1 MGSNPI
7 WLVLYEKKIFIY
19 KRETRDTHTHT
30 YGKNQA
36 RIQREDSHLQAK
48 DRGLRSQ
55 TCRRLD
61 PAFLASR
68 MVRNFCLHHIVWY
81 FVMAKLIHI
90 YKQIDTNAIK
100 ILHSLSLPPCLFL
113 SWTILKQ
120 ISYHSTP
127 LMSGIYHLKY
137 GKFLI

>member
-1 MGSNPI
+1 MR
-7 WLVLYEKKIFIY
+7 LYLGIGPLKKKVQMRPLGWALIQSDWSY
-19 KRETRDTHTHT
+19 MKRKFLYTRERPGIHTHT

-100 ILHSLSLPPCLFL
+100 ILHSLSPPLPLSFL
-113 SWTILKQ
+113 N
-120 ISYHSTP
+120 
-127 LMSGIYHLKY
+127 
-137 GKFLI
+137 